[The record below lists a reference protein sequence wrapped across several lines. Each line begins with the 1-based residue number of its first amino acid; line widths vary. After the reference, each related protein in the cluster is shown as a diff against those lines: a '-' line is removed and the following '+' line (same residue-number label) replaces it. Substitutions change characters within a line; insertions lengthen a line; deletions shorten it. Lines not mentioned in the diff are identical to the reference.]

1 MTGGRDRVS
10 WRVRARDLSQLVE
23 ATVAQGRAGDA
34 AGPALPRA
42 ARRARGAFWTPPALA
57 AFLARAAVAPLLGAT
72 TPRRGVPALR
82 VLDPAAGDGRLLQ
95 AALALLLAHAA
106 PRTPRDERRLRVA
119 ITRACLRAIERDP
132 AQAEA
137 LRVALPGLE
146 VLCADALVDPRATA
160 FVGEVD
166 AVVANPPYLRAGH
179 LRAHDPATW
188 RALRG
193 RFAATGYG
201 EWDLSSAF
209 VERCLELLAPHGR
222 AALIVPSRWLTS
234 RSAGPLRALLAR
246 DRAVAEVIDFGS
258 LQLFAGATTYASIV
272 TLARAPVRRVWVAR
286 PDATGWRVG
295 AFTPPEGAAPW
306 IVAPRRARW
315 PSGRVLGDVARIVK
329 GAGTCA
335 DAAFVLS
342 ADDARR
348 LEPAALR
355 ACVRGRDVEAWG
367 TFVPAAAPRCVVPYT
382 VAGEPV
388 PLATVRSTW
397 PRALAH
403 LTRARPAVAADVVAR
418 FGRPQNLALH
428 LGPQPRVVFP
438 DVVLAP
444 RAMLVPG
451 ATLVLDSAYAAYG
464 LSGAGAVAQPEVLLA
479 LLASPHVG
487 RWLDERAAPLRGGY
501 RRMKTA
507 ILAPLPLPADG
518 PWLDDVVAAVRR
530 GQRAAAEAALASAY
544 GWT

>member
-1 MTGGRDRVS
+1 VTAGRDRVS

-23 ATVAQGRAGDA
+23 LTIAQGRAGA
-34 AGPALPRA
+34 VAGPDLPRA

-57 AFLARAAVAPLLGAT
+57 AFLAQAALAPLLQAAR
-72 TPRRGVPALR
+72 PRHDVPALR
-82 VLDPAAGDGRLLQ
+82 VLDPAAGDGRLLR
-95 AALALLLAHAA
+95 AALELMLAHAA
-106 PRTPRDERRLRVA
+106 PRTPRAERRLREA
-119 ITRACLRAIERDP
+119 ITRSCLRAIERDP

-137 LRVALPGLE
+137 LRTALPGLE
-146 VLCADALVDPRATA
+146 VLTADALVDARVAA

-166 AVVANPPYLRAGH
+166 AVVANPPYQRAGH
-179 LRAHDPATW
+179 LRAQDPATW

-209 VERCLELLAPHGR
+209 VERCLALLSPRGR

-234 RSAGPLRALLAR
+234 RTAGPLRALLAR
-246 DRAVAEVIDFGS
+246 ERAVAEVIDFGS
-258 LQLFAGATTYASIV
+258 LQLFPGATTYASIV
-272 TLARAPVRRVWVAR
+272 TLARAPVRRVQVAR
-286 PDATGWRVG
+286 PDAAGWQVG
-295 AFTPPEGAAPW
+295 RFTPPAGTAPW
-306 IVAPRRARW
+306 IVSPRPARW

-335 DAAFVLS
+335 DAAFVVS
-342 ADDARR
+342 PAEAHA
-348 LEPAALR
+348 LESAALR
-355 ACVRGRDVEAWG
+355 PCVRGRDVEAWG
-367 TFVPAAAPRCVVPYT
+367 TFDPAAAPRCVVPYT
-382 VAGEPV
+382 AGGAPV
-388 PLATVRSTW
+388 PLTTVRARW

-403 LTRARPAVAADVVAR
+403 LMAGRPGVGAADVAR

-428 LGPQPRVVFP
+428 LGPAPRVVFP
-438 DVVLAP
+438 DVARAP

-451 ATLVLDSAYAAYG
+451 GTLVLDSAYAAYG
-464 LSGAGAVAQPEVLLA
+464 RPDGGAAAQPEVLLA

-507 ILAPLPLPADG
+507 ILAPLPLPAEG
-518 PWLDDVVAAVRR
+518 PWLDAVIGAVRAGER
-530 GQRAAAEAALASAY
+530 GAAEAALASAY
-544 GWT
+544 GWA